1 MKRVVVAA
9 LLVGMTVAPSVKAE
23 DYFQIQAN
31 RATTEAMD
39 ELCTDIADAADY
51 YGLDGDCT
59 DTDNGY
65 RLAFG
70 IGLSDS
76 LALEVGYGDI
86 ASFTAGLSGYGEY
99 ESYSFDVKGYDVAA
113 VGRIALSDSVNLLA
127 RVGLLRWDGEV
138 GYSSSFGD
146 GDSVSD
152 SGNAKLLGAGIE
164 FGIVTLNYELLQ
176 DVGNDDIGE
185 GDIKRT
191 SLGLKF
197 SF

>member
-9 LLVGMTVAPSVKAE
+9 LLVGMTVVPSVKAE
-23 DYFQIQAN
+23 DYFQIQAS
-31 RATTEAMD
+31 RATTEALD
-39 ELCTDIADAADY
+39 ELCTDIADIADY
-51 YGLDGDCT
+51 YGLDDDCT

-76 LALEVGYGDI
+76 FALEVGYGDI
-86 ASFTAGLSGYGEY
+86 ATFSAGLSGFGEY
-99 ESYSFDVKGYDVAA
+99 ESTSFDVKGYDVAA
-113 VGRIALSDSVNLLA
+113 VGRIALSDSINLLA

-138 GYSSSFGD
+138 SYSSSFGD
-146 GDSVSD
+146 DESLSE
-152 SGNAKLLGAGIE
+152 SGNAKLFGAGIE
-164 FGIVTLNYELLQ
+164 FGILTLNYELLQ

-185 GDIKRT
+185 GDIKRA